1 MSYSLEGTPVGPK
14 GSEAKQLGIAPLVAV
29 GIGAKIVSVLKGKPA
44 VTEDEQLRRN
54 QVAYELAAQGD
65 TDALA
70 YLKAR
75 GGITAPISGNLLS
88 KQFGS
93 ADGYMGS
100 PGSKYPRVAPDA
112 KAKASAIMGSVT
124 GGTTLTSPLL
134 ASIVPSGMSP
144 LVLGLLGAGLLFA
157 TTRKGR

>member
-1 MSYSLEGTPVGPK
+1 MYSNESG
-14 GSEAKQLGIAPLVAV
+14 LGVAPAVAV
-29 GIGAKIVSVLKGKPA
+29 GVGAKIIGAIGGIFKGP
-44 VTEDEQLRRN
+44 VPESEQLRRN

-93 ADGYMGS
+93 TDGYMGS
-100 PGSKYPRVAPDA
+100 PGSKYPKVGPDA
-112 KAKASAIMGSVT
+112 KAKALAIMGAVT
-124 GGTTLTSPLL
+124 GGTTMTSPVQPGQ
-134 ASIVPSGMSP
+134 APAQAGMFGGISP
-144 LVLGLLGAGLLFA
+144 TLGIALGLGILLA
-157 TTRKGR
+157 TTRRK